1 MSTSYL
7 AVLRTPGAARLI
19 PAALLGRLSYGT
31 VPLSLLL
38 ATADTTGSYARAGW
52 VTAAFSAVSVLLFP
66 ARAGLVDRHGP
77 RRTLPPMA
85 VGYAAALLAL
95 TAATWHPGTPYG
107 PLLLLATAAGAL
119 APPLGPVTRAQWSI
133 LATDPELRRRAYSLD
148 TVAEELL
155 YVTGP
160 LLAGLLAATGRP
172 ALGILL
178 SAALVLTGTLALA
191 AVATPVP
198 VPTAAVGDG
207 AAPPRSGTRHLL
219 DRARQPL
226 SAAAGAGA
234 GLAAFSLL
242 AAVFAARHG
251 RPADVAWVE
260 AALAAGSAT
269 GGLVLGATDWRAPAP
284 TRLAVLTAALAAALA
299 LAALAP
305 TLPALAAVAALTGLT
320 VAPTLTTAYLLTDEL
335 ATPAERTRAGA
346 WVNTSF
352 NAGSSTATA
361 LTGALLAHLPLPVCL
376 LLAATPPLAALAG
389 RRRQVGCSTDE
400 FRPRCP
406 SNPV

>member
-1 MSTSYL
+1 MATSYL
-7 AVLRTPGAARLI
+7 AVLRAPGAARLI

-38 ATADTTGSYARAGW
+38 ATAATTGSYARAGW
-52 VTAAFSAVSVLLFP
+52 LMAVFSAVSVLLFP
-66 ARAGLVDRHGP
+66 PRAGLVDRYGP

-85 VGYAAALLAL
+85 AGYAAVLLAL
-95 TAATWHPGTPYG
+95 AATTWQPGTPY
-107 PLLLLATAAGAL
+107 PVLLGLAAAAGVL

-160 LLAGLLAATGRP
+160 LLAGLLATTARP
-172 ALGILL
+172 AVGLLL
-178 SAALVLTGTLALA
+178 SAVLALTGTLALA
-191 AVATPVP
+191 AVAVP
-198 VPTAAVGDG
+198 AATRGSTAPAT
-207 AAPPRSGTRHLL
+207 RSGTRELL
-219 DRARQPL
+219 ARARQPL

-242 AAVFAARHG
+242 AVVFASRHG
-251 RPADVAWVE
+251 RPAGVAWVE

-269 GGLVLGATDWRAPAP
+269 GGLALGAVNWRAPAA
-284 TRLAVLTAALAAALA
+284 TRLTVLTAVLGTALA

-305 TLPALAAVAALTGLT
+305 TLPALTAVAALAGLA

-335 ATPAERTRAGA
+335 AAPTERTRAGA

-361 LTGALLAHLPLPVCL
+361 LTGALLTHLPLPTCL
-376 LLAATPPLAALAG
+376 LLAATPPLAALALRG
-389 RRRQVGCSTDE
+389 RR
-400 FRPRCP
+400 
-406 SNPV
+406 